1 MRSRFEAFALAAVL
15 AVTVV
20 TGGVALA
27 GMRHS
32 SAPQAAPPVA
42 AQVVPAASA
51 PVAAPPHEWGDS

>member
-32 SAPQAAPPVA
+32 SAPHATTPVV
-42 AQVVPAASA
+42 AQVVPAAALTS
-51 PVAAPPHEWGDS
+51 APPHEMGDA